1 MSILGPVRTMPGATF
16 VPAKQELASVVFV
29 VWVEIPS
36 VPAGPRPHDPCARLG
51 LVRAGMWGEVRY
63 LQAFNSGLHSKSKMS
78 LLF

>member
-36 VPAGPRPHDPCARLG
+36 LPAGPRPHDPCARLG
-51 LVRAGMWGEVRY
+51 LVRGEVRY